1 MIKKIITGLFVL
13 FCLVSIV
20 YLSLPNFDF
29 PVPPPDALQSQEL
42 GDTENLAVRRA
53 YFTNLTRAEVLDWY
67 KNQINHSKF
76 MGIPFPTFL
85 VNYPPEESQTIIRD
99 QTRSTFLQEAVNP
112 FRESIYIN
120 GFEPTEAKD
129 AIFIEGRDWRQ
140 KIIIRY
146 VSGSILLR
154 LGIFILTATLMVVM
168 YSAWYKSLRKNNG

>member
-1 MIKKIITGLFVL
+1 MNKILKVVFIL

-29 PVPPPDALQSQEL
+29 PTPPPDALQSQEL
-42 GDTENLAVRRA
+42 GDTENLSVRRA
-53 YFTNLTRAEVLDWY
+53 YFTNYTRSEVLDWY

-76 MGIPFPTFL
+76 MGIPLPTFL

-120 GFEPTEAKD
+120 GFEPKEAKD
-129 AIFIEGRDWRQ
+129 AVFIEGRDWRQ

-146 VSGSILLR
+146 VSGSVFLR